1 MKKIMDY
8 AVFGYKWWNR
18 DLRRIINAL
27 LKAWVAKEVQKM
39 NYVQRFCLKEKS
51 VEKSEMKLLFI
62 LTDNLEKLSD
72 FVSKSFPEIERIKVS

>member
-1 MKKIMDY
+1 
-8 AVFGYKWWNR
+8 
-18 DLRRIINAL
+18 
-27 LKAWVAKEVQKM
+27 M